1 MTRVFV
7 SDCEGPI
14 SKNDNAFEMTS
25 HFVPSGD
32 KIFRIISRYDDVLAD
47 LVKRP
52 GYKAGDTLK
61 LILPFLK
68 GYDLTDQLMKEF
80 ASENLVLIPCVKR
93 ALDYIRNLAPAYIVS
108 TSYEHYIEALCR
120 VIDFPQA
127 NTYCTR
133 LRLDQYELNEQEK
146 IELKQIGREIA
157 EMPIFEIPR
166 EARRLEDL
174 PAKAETSVRRL
185 DDIFWKTI
193 AKMEI
198 GEIYEKIIPMGG
210 AQKAEALKNIT
221 QELETTVADLLY
233 VGDSI
238 TDVEA
243 FSLVKESGGLA
254 ISFNGNHYAVQNAD
268 ISLMSSDGAV
278 IAVILQAFV
287 RRGKKETL
295 DIVANWNRHT
305 LEDTLTDD
313 LKEWFFKLH
322 PNDLPKAK
330 IVTKENMDILAK
342 ESSKFRKRIRGE
354 DVGRLG

>member
-1 MTRVFV
+1 
-7 SDCEGPI
+7 
-14 SKNDNAFEMTS
+14 
-25 HFVPSGD
+25 
-32 KIFRIISRYDDVLAD
+32 
-47 LVKRP
+47 
-52 GYKAGDTLK
+52 
-61 LILPFLK
+61 
-68 GYDLTDQLMKEF
+68 MKEF
-80 ASENLVLIPCVKR
+80 SSENLFLISCVKST
-93 ALDYIRNLAPAYIVS
+93 LGHIRNLAPAYIVS

-120 VIDFPQA
+120 AIDFPRP

-133 LRLDQYELNEQEK
+133 LRLDQFGLNEQEK
-146 IELKQIGREIA
+146 VELKQISREIA

-166 EARRLEDL
+166 GARRLEDL

-185 DDIFWKTI
+185 DDIFWRTI

-210 AQKAEALKNIT
+210 AQKAEALKDIT
-221 QELETTVADLLY
+221 RKLETPVEDLLY

-243 FSLVKESGGLA
+243 LNLVKDSGGLA
-254 ISFNGNHYAVQNAD
+254 VSFNGNHYAVQNAD

-295 DIVANWNRHT
+295 EVVANWNRQT
-305 LEDTLTDD
+305 LESTLPDD

-322 PNDLPKAK
+322 PNDLPKAE
-330 IVTKENMDILAK
+330 IVTKENMEIIAK
-342 ESSKFRKRIRGE
+342 ESTEFRKRIRGE
-354 DVGRLG
+354 AVGRLG

>member
-1 MTRVFV
+1 LTRVFV

-14 SKNDNAFEMTS
+14 SKNDNAFEITA

-52 GYKAGDTLK
+52 GYRAGDTLK

-68 GYDLTDQLMKEF
+68 AYDLTDQMMKEF
-80 ASENLVLIPCVKR
+80 SSQNLVLVPCVKS
-93 ALDYIRNLAPAYIVS
+93 ALNYIRNLAPTYIVS
-108 TSYEHYIEALCR
+108 TSYEHYIEALSR
-120 VIDFPQA
+120 ALNFPRR

-146 IELKQIGREIA
+146 SELKQIGREIA
-157 EMPIFEIPR
+157 EIPIFEIPR

-174 PAKAETSVRRL
+174 PARAETSVQRL
-185 DDIFWKTI
+185 DNIFWKTI

-210 AQKAEALKNIT
+210 AQKAEALKNISR
-221 QELETTVADLLY
+221 ELETTVADLLY

-243 FSLVKESGGLA
+243 FSLVKKSGGLA
-254 ISFNGNHYAVQNAD
+254 VSFNGNQYAVQNAD
-268 ISLMSSDGAV
+268 ISLISPDSAA
-278 IAVILQAFV
+278 IAVILQAFAC
-287 RRGKKETL
+287 RGKKETL
-295 DIVANWNRHT
+295 DIVANWNRET
-305 LEDTLTDD
+305 LDDTLTDD

-330 IVTKENMDILAK
+330 IVTKENMKILAE
-342 ESSKFRKRIRGE
+342 ESGEFRKRIRGE
-354 DVGRLG
+354 AVGRLG